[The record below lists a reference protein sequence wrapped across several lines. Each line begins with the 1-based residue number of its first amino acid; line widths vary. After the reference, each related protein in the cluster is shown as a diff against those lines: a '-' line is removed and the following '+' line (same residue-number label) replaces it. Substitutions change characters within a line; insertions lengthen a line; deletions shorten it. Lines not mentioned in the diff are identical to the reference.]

1 MQFWRSDTQKFVALH
16 LGARNLTCICLT
28 GKYPDVQIVEQQV
41 FELNSKIVHELV
53 LYNPTVFKNYIVN
66 FSKKHNLDMAQWGLI
81 LAGPIIIENFNSIN
95 HQLIEHKFSKININ
109 GRSGAPADDWFYTA
123 HIPAGISWQYQ
134 LVFIQQRL
142 NLMGVT
148 SQNGALLGLLKFSD
162 FELTAN
168 LQNLVSFKKSELS
181 LGINLNLTDLNL
193 AEQQVLLACLGLY
206 VSWGA

>member
-1 MQFWRSDTQKFVALH
+1 
-16 LGARNLTCICLT
+16 
-28 GKYPDVQIVEQQV
+28 
-41 FELNSKIVHELV
+41 
-53 LYNPTVFKNYIVN
+53 
-66 FSKKHNLDMAQWGLI
+66 
-81 LAGPIIIENFNSIN
+81 
-95 HQLIEHKFSKININ
+95 
-109 GRSGAPADDWFYTA
+109 
-123 HIPAGISWQYQ
+123 
-134 LVFIQQRL
+134 
-142 NLMGVT
+142 MGVT